1 MYETNPMGV
10 KWLNLSSPK
19 IGVIVIYMALK
30 GEHSDFLKKRLITEY
45 FYFVPLDLH
54 AQLENHKTLSCR
66 EWQKNISAELSFS
79 LFSVIQIFFEN
90 LQNKIVNKKTAT
102 FLQCL

>member
-30 GEHSDFLKKRLITEY
+30 GEHSDFKKKAYHRI
-45 FYFVPLDLH
+45 FYFVPSDLH

-79 LFSVIQIFFEN
+79 VLFKSS
-90 LQNKIVNKKTAT
+90 LKICKIK
-102 FLQCL
+102 